1 MQHDWWLSMW
11 QQRQTLRQ
19 RASDVRI
26 VGQLRLLRQR
36 DNLLRDERG
45 AGMLSDEPNLQQEH
59 QHLHRLERFV
69 LRERLGSV

>member
-45 AGMLSDEPNLQQEH
+45 AGMLPDEPNLQQEH